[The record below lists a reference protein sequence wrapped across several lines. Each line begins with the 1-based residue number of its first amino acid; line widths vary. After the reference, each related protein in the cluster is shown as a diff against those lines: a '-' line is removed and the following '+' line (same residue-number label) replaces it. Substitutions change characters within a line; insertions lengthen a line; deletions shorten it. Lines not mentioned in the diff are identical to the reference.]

1 MDHFFN
7 TQKSLSNQAAFPA
20 FFHTTFPV
28 TWIPVEMTGFH
39 PVIRW
44 TLVNVTFT
52 QKKESHTGLES
63 HEGE

>member
-28 TWIPVEMTGFH
+28 TWIPVE
-39 PVIRW
+39 IRW